1 MAVAASTG
9 GQGNHEGGGGLWQAN
24 DPMPGGDGQPC
35 YWHWLRA
42 DLTAEGTL
50 SYETE
55 EKEASKDDHIEVSIV
70 TLVNKLVQNFK
81 SILMHAIAPYQSL
94 PNKNVFINMMKRV

>member
-1 MAVAASTG
+1 
-9 GQGNHEGGGGLWQAN
+9 
-24 DPMPGGDGQPC
+24 MPGGDGQPC

-81 SILMHAIAPYQSL
+81 SILMHAIAPYPPPL
-94 PNKNVFINMMKRV
+94 NKNVFRKKMKRVYKLVLAKSSAAKWVRF

>member
-1 MAVAASTG
+1 M
-9 GQGNHEGGGGLWQAN
+9 
-24 DPMPGGDGQPC
+24 
-35 YWHWLRA
+35 
-42 DLTAEGTL
+42 TAEGTL

-81 SILMHAIAPYQSL
+81 SILMHAIAPYPPPL
-94 PNKNVFINMMKRV
+94 NKNVLGKMMNVFKPGISQVKSSTKM